1 MGSPMEPFRG
11 VILILFGVLA
21 LYRGYTLHAG
31 QRAWI
36 AYALG
41 GAALALGAWHIIRK
55 APPRR

>member
-1 MGSPMEPFRG
+1 MGPFRG